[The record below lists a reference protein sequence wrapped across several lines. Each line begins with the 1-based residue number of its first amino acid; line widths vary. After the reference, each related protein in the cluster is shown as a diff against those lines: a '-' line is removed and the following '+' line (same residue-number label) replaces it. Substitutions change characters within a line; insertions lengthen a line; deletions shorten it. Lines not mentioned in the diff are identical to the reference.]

1 MTAISLLSFEYSDS
15 AAAAA
20 ASSMVRPAPN
30 CRDPTGL
37 R

>member
-20 ASSMVRPAPN
+20 ASMVRPAPN